1 MKLAEALANR
11 ADLQRRIEQMR
22 GRLQKS
28 ALVQE
33 GESPPEDPQDLL
45 EEMERLVSE
54 LGGYVRRIN
63 RTNLSATL
71 SGGETTLT
79 DTLARRDALTLRYG
93 NLKTLVSAASDRV
106 PRYGRAE
113 IRILSAVGVGPFGRG
128 RGEGGPG
135 ATGERREGPV
145 AIASRAL
152 RLQKPTIVPINYP
165 GGPWRSRG
173 DTRKV
178 GA

>member
-1 MKLAEALANR
+1 LKLAEALANR
-11 ADLQRRIEQMR
+11 ADLQRRVEQMR
-22 GRLQKS
+22 GRLQRS

-33 GESPPEDPQDLL
+33 GESPPEDPQELL

-54 LGGYVRRIN
+54 LEEYVRRIN

-79 DTLARRDALTLRYG
+79 DALARRDALTLRYG

-113 IRILSAVGVGPFGRG
+113 IRILSAVEVGPLR
-128 RGEGGPG
+128 RRMDEL
-135 ATGERREGPV
+135 ARERRELDISIQQANWATDLMEV
-145 AIASRAL
+145 
-152 RLQKPTIVPINYP
+152 
-165 GGPWRSRG
+165 
-173 DTRKV
+173 
-178 GA
+178 

>member
-11 ADLQRRIEQMR
+11 ADLQRRVEQMR
-22 GRLQKS
+22 GRLQRS

-33 GESPPEDPQDLL
+33 GESPPEDPQELL

-54 LGGYVRRIN
+54 LEEYVRRIN

-79 DTLARRDALTLRYG
+79 DALARRDALTLRYG

-113 IRILSAVGVGPFGRG
+113 IRILSAVEVGPLR
-128 RGEGGPG
+128 RRMDEL
-135 ATGERREGPV
+135 ARERRELDISIQQANWATDLMEV
-145 AIASRAL
+145 
-152 RLQKPTIVPINYP
+152 
-165 GGPWRSRG
+165 
-173 DTRKV
+173 
-178 GA
+178 